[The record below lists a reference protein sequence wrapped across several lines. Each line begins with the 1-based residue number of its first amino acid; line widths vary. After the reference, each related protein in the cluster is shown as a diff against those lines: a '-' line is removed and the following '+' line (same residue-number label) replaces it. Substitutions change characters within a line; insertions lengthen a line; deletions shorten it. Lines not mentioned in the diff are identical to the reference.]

1 MSQYSQMV
9 GSFIRTG
16 NYPIEANYIF
26 ETYEDLVNFYTDEVQ
41 AATLHKGL
49 LKIVEK
55 DTDDKQALYWV
66 TKKQTNDELEF
77 TKLISGGDIEE
88 LRENLE
94 SLIADVN
101 ARLDQEI
108 EERKSED
115 KALWGTEDKTQ
126 IPDDLNSIMDL
137 ANALVAF
144 KEAYEES
151 LAKIDEA
158 LTNIFVILKA
168 LAGSPT
174 DKILTY
180 LGTLDYQNLTEVS
193 QALHKFLETR
203 DPRDNKVDTL
213 LEIQDFLEGFTND
226 DTLQGIINDLREE
239 LWGDPTPNT
248 QFRTMRGIQDFV
260 EALASISKNREDNL
274 QTELDQTQVGVGLSG
289 DGSYNADSETYY
301 LKNATSVMNALKIL
315 DSLIN
320 EAINNCNLQVE
331 DTNTVDLS
339 IDKYRERTVLTANVL
354 VSRDAGN
361 GIVARADGLYHKVVS
376 EYENGVLTLKVNDNI
391 VAQHVLGLAFVG
403 IKRAYY
409 DPATESI
416 VMEFKKEDGTTDEL
430 RIPVTQLIREWVTDN
445 SGVSDVIVLTR
456 IEDFEGGSD
465 KLSADVRLYQDR
477 YNILV
482 KEGNTLYVKGTADNI
497 VWNDV
502 KVSIILDNLSTGL
515 DNLSTQVTT
524 GLADVNSRLVEIN
537 SDLLERINN
546 EIVRAKQ
553 AELELDTKYTASQEV
568 QDEKINALQA
578 QADENSASCTELT
591 NRLDHEILERTT
603 QDTIVSGLIATERN
617 RAEAQEQTLDD
628 KIEHVKADVHDAQ
641 DALQAEVTRA
651 TTAEQANSTAINEEY
666 VRASEKEA
674 NLQAQIT
681 AEVSR
686 STTQDQTLSDRIF
699 VLTNELV
706 EAKDRADR
714 AIEKALEVESAYAQ
728 VDNKIDTEIT
738 RAKAKEDLLEHS
750 IGDETTRATLQEDI
764 LEQKIENEVSRATTQ
779 ELTLKERIET
789 YINQVSTMQTDI
801 NTLKDEKADKSM
813 LLWYNAEVTD
823 PNN

>member
-1 MSQYSQMV
+1 MSQYSQMI

-16 NYPIEANYIF
+16 NYPMEANYIF
-26 ETYEDLVNFYTDEVQ
+26 ATYEDLINFYSDELQ
-41 AATLHKGL
+41 KATLHKGL
-49 LKIVEK
+49 LKIVEN
-55 DTDDKQALYWV
+55 DDNGKQALYWV
-66 TKKQTNDELEF
+66 TIVDDELSF
-77 TKLISGGDIEE
+77 TKLISGEDITDIKNAIEE
-88 LRENLE
+88 LISDLE
-94 SLIADVN
+94 T
-101 ARLDQEI
+101 EI
-108 EERKSED
+108 ENRKSED
-115 KALWGTEDKTQ
+115 TAIWGTEEKTQ
-126 IPDDLNSIMDL
+126 IPDDLNSILDL
-137 ANALVAF
+137 ANALIAF
-144 KEAYEES
+144 KQEYEETI
-151 LAKIDEA
+151 AQINDNIV
-158 LTNIFVILKA
+158 NIFTILKA
-168 LAGSPT
+168 IVGSPS
-174 DKILTY
+174 DKIVEY
-180 LGTLDYQNLTEVS
+180 LNTLDYKNLTEVS
-193 QALHKFLETR
+193 ETLHKFLSER
-203 DPRDNKVDTL
+203 DPEDEKVNTL
-213 LEIQDFLEGFTND
+213 LELQDFLEGFTND
-226 DTLQGIINDLREE
+226 DTLKNIINDLRNE

-260 EALASISKNREDNL
+260 QALVSTTKNRDDNL

-339 IDKYRERTVLTANVL
+339 IDKYQERTVLTANVF

-361 GIVARADGLYHKVVS
+361 GIVARADGLYHKVVT

-409 DPATESI
+409 DPTTESI

-430 RIPVTQLIREWVTDN
+430 RIPVTQLIREWITDN
-445 SGVSDVIVLTR
+445 SGVSDVVVLTR
-456 IEDFEGGSD
+456 IENFEGGPD

-482 KEGNTLYVKGTADNI
+482 KEGNALYVKGTADNI

-502 KVSIILDNLSTGL
+502 KVSIILDNLSTDLNNLSTDL
-515 DNLSTQVTT
+515 DNLSTR
-524 GLADVNSRLVEIN
+524 LADVNSRLVEIN

-546 EIVRAKQ
+546 ETVRAKQ
-553 AELELDTKYTASQEV
+553 AELELDTKYTASQEI
-568 QDEKINALQA
+568 QDEKINALQV
-578 QADENSASCTELT
+578 QANENSASCTELAT
-591 NRLDHEILERTT
+591 RLDREILERTT

-617 RAEAQEQTLDD
+617 RAEAQEQALDD
-628 KIEHVKADVHDAQ
+628 KIEHIKNDVHDVQ

-651 TTAEQANSTAINEEY
+651 TAAEQANSTAINEEY

-686 STTQDQTLSDRIF
+686 STIQDQTLSDRIF
-699 VLTNELV
+699 ALTNELV

-714 AIEKALEVESAYAQ
+714 AIEKASEVESAYAQ

-738 RAKAKEDLLEHS
+738 RAKA
-750 IGDETTRATLQEDI
+750 QEDI
-764 LEQKIENEVSRATTQ
+764 LEQKIENEVIRATTQ

-789 YINQVSTMQTDI
+789 YINQISTMQNDI

-813 LLWYNAEVTD
+813 LLWYNAE
-823 PNN
+823 

>member
-1 MSQYSQMV
+1 MV

-16 NYPIEANYIF
+16 NYPMEANYIF

-88 LRENLE
+88 LKENLE

-151 LAKIDEA
+151 LAQIDEA

-260 EALASISKNREDNL
+260 EALASVSKNREDNL

-320 EAINNCNLQVE
+320 EAINNCNL
-331 DTNTVDLS
+331 
-339 IDKYRERTVLTANVL
+339 
-354 VSRDAGN
+354 
-361 GIVARADGLYHKVVS
+361 
-376 EYENGVLTLKVNDNI
+376 
-391 VAQHVLGLAFVG
+391 
-403 IKRAYY
+403 
-409 DPATESI
+409 
-416 VMEFKKEDGTTDEL
+416 
-430 RIPVTQLIREWVTDN
+430 
-445 SGVSDVIVLTR
+445 
-456 IEDFEGGSD
+456 
-465 KLSADVRLYQDR
+465 
-477 YNILV
+477 
-482 KEGNTLYVKGTADNI
+482 
-497 VWNDV
+497 
-502 KVSIILDNLSTGL
+502 
-515 DNLSTQVTT
+515 
-524 GLADVNSRLVEIN
+524 
-537 SDLLERINN
+537 
-546 EIVRAKQ
+546 
-553 AELELDTKYTASQEV
+553 
-568 QDEKINALQA
+568 
-578 QADENSASCTELT
+578 
-591 NRLDHEILERTT
+591 
-603 QDTIVSGLIATERN
+603 
-617 RAEAQEQTLDD
+617 
-628 KIEHVKADVHDAQ
+628 
-641 DALQAEVTRA
+641 
-651 TTAEQANSTAINEEY
+651 
-666 VRASEKEA
+666 
-674 NLQAQIT
+674 
-681 AEVSR
+681 
-686 STTQDQTLSDRIF
+686 
-699 VLTNELV
+699 
-706 EAKDRADR
+706 
-714 AIEKALEVESAYAQ
+714 
-728 VDNKIDTEIT
+728 
-738 RAKAKEDLLEHS
+738 
-750 IGDETTRATLQEDI
+750 
-764 LEQKIENEVSRATTQ
+764 
-779 ELTLKERIET
+779 
-789 YINQVSTMQTDI
+789 
-801 NTLKDEKADKSM
+801 
-813 LLWYNAEVTD
+813 
-823 PNN
+823 

>member
-16 NYPIEANYIF
+16 NYPMEANYIF

-260 EALASISKNREDNL
+260 EALASVSKNREDNL

-320 EAINNCNLQVE
+320 EAIHNCNLQVE

-339 IDKYRERTVLTANVL
+339 IDKYKERTVLTANVL
-354 VSRDAGN
+354 VSKDAGN

-445 SGVSDVIVLTR
+445 SGVSDVVVLTR
-456 IEDFEGGSD
+456 IEDFEGGPD

-502 KVSIILDNLSTGL
+502 KVSIILDNLSTSL
-515 DNLSTQVTT
+515 DNLSTELTN
-524 GLADVNSRLVEIN
+524 VNSRLVEIN
-537 SDLLERINN
+537 SDLLEKINN

-553 AELELDTKYTASQEV
+553 AELELDTKYAASQEV
-568 QDEKINALQA
+568 QDEKINALQV
-578 QADENSASCTELT
+578 QVDQNSTSCTELA

-617 RAEAQEQTLDD
+617 RAEAQEQALDD

-651 TTAEQANSTAINEEY
+651 TAAEQANSTAINEEY

-674 NLQAQIT
+674 NLQAQIA

-714 AIEKALEVESAYAQ
+714 AIEKASEVESAYVQ

-738 RAKAKEDLLEHS
+738 RAKA
-750 IGDETTRATLQEDI
+750 QEDI
-764 LEQKIENEVSRATTQ
+764 LEQKIENEVSRATAQ

-801 NTLKDEKADKSM
+801 NTLKVEKADKSM

>member
-1 MSQYSQMV
+1 MSQYSQMI

-16 NYPIEANYIF
+16 NYPMEANYIF
-26 ETYEDLVNFYTDEVQ
+26 ATYEDLVNFYSDELQ
-41 AATLHKGL
+41 KATLHKGL
-49 LKIVEK
+49 LKIVEN
-55 DTDDKQALYWV
+55 DNNGKQALYWV
-66 TKKQTNDELEF
+66 TIVDDELSF
-77 TKLISGGDIEE
+77 TKLISGEDITDVKNAIEE
-88 LRENLE
+88 LISDLE
-94 SLIADVN
+94 A
-101 ARLDQEI
+101 EI
-108 EERKSED
+108 ENRKSED
-115 KALWGTEDKTQ
+115 TAIWGTEEKTQ
-126 IPDDLNSIMDL
+126 IPDDLNSILDL
-137 ANALVAF
+137 ANALIAF
-144 KEAYEES
+144 KQEYEETI
-151 LAKIDEA
+151 AQINDNIV
-158 LTNIFVILKA
+158 NIFTILKA
-168 LAGSPT
+168 IVGSPS
-174 DKILTY
+174 DRIVEY
-180 LGTLDYQNLTEVS
+180 LNTLDYKNLTEVS
-193 QALHKFLETR
+193 ETLHKFLEER
-203 DPRDNKVDTL
+203 DSEDEKVNTL
-213 LEIQDFLEGFTND
+213 LELQDFLEGFTNN
-226 DTLQGIINDLREE
+226 DTLKDIIDDLRNE

-260 EALASISKNREDNL
+260 QALVSATKNRDDNL

-339 IDKYRERTVLTANVL
+339 IDKYQERTVLTANVL

-361 GIVARADGLYHKVVS
+361 GIVARADGLYHKVVT

-409 DPATESI
+409 DPTTESI

-445 SGVSDVIVLTR
+445 SGVSDVVVLTR
-456 IEDFEGGSD
+456 IEDFEGGPD

-477 YNILV
+477 HNILV
-482 KEGNTLYVKGTADNI
+482 KEGNSLYVKGTADNI

-502 KVSIILDNLSTGL
+502 KVSIILDNLSTDFNNLSTDL
-515 DNLSTQVTT
+515 DNLSTRLT
-524 GLADVNSRLVEIN
+524 DVNSRLVEIN

-546 EIVRAKQ
+546 ETVRAKQ

-568 QDEKINALQA
+568 QDEKINALQV
-578 QADENSASCTELT
+578 QANENSASCTELVT
-591 NRLDHEILERTT
+591 RLDREILERTT
-603 QDTIVSGLIATERN
+603 QDTIVSGLIAAERN
-617 RAEAQEQTLDD
+617 RAEAQEQVLDD
-628 KIEHVKADVHDAQ
+628 KIEHIKTDVHDVQ
-641 DALQAEVTRA
+641 NALQAEVTRA
-651 TTAEQANSTAINEEY
+651 TAAEQANSTAINEEY
-666 VRASEKEA
+666 IRASEKET

-699 VLTNELV
+699 ALTNELV

-714 AIEKALEVESAYAQ
+714 AIEKASEVESAYTQ

-738 RAKAKEDLLEHS
+738 RAKA
-750 IGDETTRATLQEDI
+750 QEDI
-764 LEQKIENEVSRATTQ
+764 LEQKIENEVIRATTQ

-789 YINQVSTMQTDI
+789 YINQVSTMQNDI

-813 LLWYNAEVTD
+813 LLWYNAE
-823 PNN
+823 